1 MEGRKEG
8 VMGRKYDLV
17 DVMAAIGLVATLFG
31 GYLFVTAADGFWQT
45 SSAPTTPTATFI
57 GSEPST
63 GMEWLQPALGR
74 AIVDD
79 MVLNREAEAAVATS
93 AGDLNRAVSE
103 SQLMATALLSPLVLA
118 ELQAFGQEADHRA
131 RMQFVMGKTIVNH
144 TRRGVMSG
152 ILSPDQYASEFNNNL
167 IRTAELTGQRMH
179 DQFEATRQAALGR
192 SIVEAIQE
200 EDRMTAAIQEQL
212 GRAVVQVTQAQENY
226 GEAKA
231 AQQIQLAS
239 AAIAAVRTDAR
250 TMTQPAS
257 PKIMPDE
264 PVLYAHHMMA
274 SPDVSRGF
282 LMLACVGL
290 IALFVGGLAL
300 GSRKGEVDS
309 IPVWKMETL
318 LQLHRAAR

>member
-1 MEGRKEG
+1 
-8 VMGRKYDLV
+8 MGRKYDLV
-17 DVMAAIGLVATLFG
+17 DVMAAVGLVATLFG

-45 SSAPTTPTATFI
+45 SSAPTMTAAAFS
-57 GSEPST
+57 SEPST

-79 MVLNREAEAAVATS
+79 MVLNREADAALS
-93 AGDLNRAVSE
+93 ASVTELNRAVSE
-103 SQLMATALLSPLVLA
+103 YQLMSTTLLSPLVLA
-118 ELQAFGQEADHRA
+118 ELRAFGQEADHRA
-131 RMQFVMGKTIVNH
+131 RMQFVIGKAIVNQ
-144 TRRGVMSG
+144 TRRGIMSG
-152 ILSPDQYASEFNNNL
+152 ILSADQYASEFNNSL

-200 EDRMTAAIQEQL
+200 EDRMTATIQEQL

-231 AQQIQLAS
+231 AQQTQLAS
-239 AAIAAVRTDAR
+239 AAIAAVRTDAMMER
-250 TMTQPAS
+250 QTS
-257 PKIMPDE
+257 PERMPGE
-264 PVLYAHHMMA
+264 SIQFAHRAIA

-290 IALFVGGLAL
+290 IALFVGGLAF

-318 LQLHRAAR
+318 LRLHRAAR